1 LLVFTDS
8 RQDAHQARFM
18 RGSEQ
23 LLQLRRFIYEALA
36 TSKSPHD
43 LRWLEQQVYE
53 RYAAA
58 GEYKPIRCSHDE
70 RERRRRKID
79 GNLLHEFIIAPN
91 VRASLERLGLVE
103 LRYSALEDELQGQDF
118 ALLVRDHNLDFD
130 RAGLA
135 VKRLLDFFRNRRA
148 VDHEA
153 MRRWMRGTDP
163 VAREYNITPG
173 REVGI
178 PVAYLEPGKSSDTKS
193 TYKLFS
199 SWNRTGAPAGTQS
212 IWRQTPDLQ
221 ASEASFDAVLE
232 WMLHE
237 GRFLVR
243 ARIGKEAREAEG
255 IVLRHDAIE
264 ARRASSYTRCPI
276 CGRIEGNGR
285 PGLGCARPRCS
296 GTMRVWEGPIED
308 GNLNAKL
315 IAASSSPAL
324 WPGEHSAAV
333 TEDERLEAEVG
344 FKAIPPRPNVLVC
357 TPTLELGVN
366 IGDLEGVAMRNI
378 PPSPANYA
386 QRAGRTG
393 RETRTGVIAG
403 FARGTPHDGY
413 FFDHPDEVISGGIPP
428 PRFNLENL
436 AALERHVHSLVLE
449 QAALDYASNLEA
461 FLTDR
466 GELIENNTAELV
478 KRLAQAAPEA
488 KQRAS
493 QIFEGLPS
501 VSEGWLATVV
511 GAFPRKVRSA
521 LAQRGALIADAVH
534 RMSELGTRVG
544 LNRSEEFT
552 ESSYRRLA
560 QKLREDHKYAYL
572 PSVLAEAGLLPGY
585 AFPGDPGSLALALNP
600 DVIFA
605 GRLQAQREFCPGQT
619 VYARGARWSVRGLA
633 LHRPGSLG
641 TGRGPE
647 KFAYVECVVCGLAQ
661 SSGNSCRRCG
671 GELSGA
677 NQECWDGA
685 AFQAW
690 SDELAPDSEEERQ
703 QGIYDLRPHPQ
714 RDVVAAAWA
723 VGDWRMELRPQETI
737 WWINH
742 GPLEQQEGG
751 ESLGRAEGFRMC
763 PNCGEMVKPMPAPP
777 KEEPKRGRRQVRDP
791 KADQD
796 PHAKRCTGEPRSV
809 ALGHQTK
816 ADTLRL
822 NVSGLEELGD
832 DGVAWAWSVG
842 FALLEG
848 ARRHFELDDDDLDVI
863 VLTKK
868 DSDGTNRALEILWVD
883 KILGGSGI
891 IGAFIGEFSLVA
903 QSAVR
908 HLQGHDCANSC
919 YRCLRSY
926 RNQRVHGVLNWR
938 LALPYLQV
946 AAVSDVVPM
955 APTPTPPS
963 GEGPEWDEARSEGCE
978 SPLELRLLRAIR
990 TAGLPEPQKQHEVY
1004 DSRGR
1009 LLTRADFAYLEP
1021 KRILIYADGLEF
1033 HSGLR
1038 QRIHDTRQS
1047 NQLQSEG
1054 WQVLRFLGPHV
1065 HRNPA
1070 DCVAQ
1075 LRKALALRQP

>member
-1 LLVFTDS
+1 MDS
-8 RQDAHQARFM
+8 
-18 RGSEQ
+18 
-23 LLQLRRFIYEALA
+23 LA
-36 TSKSPHD
+36 T
-43 LRWLEQQVYE
+43 
-53 RYAAA
+53 
-58 GEYKPIRCSHDE
+58 
-70 RERRRRKID
+70 
-79 GNLLHEFIIAPN
+79 
-91 VRASLERLGLVE
+91 
-103 LRYSALEDELQGQDF
+103 
-118 ALLVRDHNLDFD
+118 
-130 RAGLA
+130 
-135 VKRLLDFFRNRRA
+135 
-148 VDHEA
+148 
-153 MRRWMRGTDP
+153 
-163 VAREYNITPG
+163 
-173 REVGI
+173 
-178 PVAYLEPGKSSDTKS
+178 
-193 TYKLFS
+193 
-199 SWNRTGAPAGTQS
+199 
-212 IWRQTPDLQ
+212 
-221 ASEASFDAVLE
+221 EASFDAVFE
-232 WMLHE
+232 WMLDG
-237 GRFLVR
+237 GRFLIR
-243 ARIGKEAREAEG
+243 ARIGKEAKEIEG
-255 IVLRHDAIE
+255 IVLRHDAVE
-264 ARRASSYTRCPI
+264 ACIASSYARCNV
-276 CGRIEGNGR
+276 CGRVEGNGR
-285 PGLGCARPRCS
+285 AGLACARSRCS
-296 GTMRVWEGPIED
+296 GTMRGWKGPIED

-315 IAASSSPAL
+315 VAASSSPPL
-324 WPGEHSAAV
+324 LPGEHSAAV
-333 TEDERLEAEVG
+333 TEDERLEAEAG
-344 FKAIPPRPNVLVC
+344 FKMIPPRPNVLVC

-413 FFDHPDEVISGGIPP
+413 FFDHPDEVISGAIPP

-436 AALERHVHSLVLE
+436 AALERHVNSLVLE
-449 QAALDYASNLEA
+449 QAALDYANNLEA

-466 GELIENNTAELV
+466 GDVIENNVRELV
-478 KRLAQAAPEA
+478 EQLTEAAPGA
-488 KQRAS
+488 KQRAV
-493 QIFEGLPS
+493 QIFSGLTGVTDS
-501 VSEGWLATVV
+501 WLQTVT
-511 GAFPRKVRSA
+511 GAFPNKARNA
-521 LAQRGALIADAVH
+521 LLQRGALIAEAVR

-544 LNRSEEFT
+544 LNRAEEFT

-585 AFPGDPGSLALALNP
+585 AFPGDPGSLSLALNP

-703 QGIYDLRPHPQ
+703 QGVYDVRPHPQ
-714 RDVVAAAWA
+714 RDVTAATWA
-723 VGDWRMELRPQETI
+723 VGDWRLELRPQETI

-742 GPLEQQEGG
+742 GPMEQQDGG

-763 PNCGEMVKPMPAPP
+763 PNCGEMVKPLPPPP
-777 KEEPKRGRRQVRDP
+777 KGEPKRGRRQVRDP
-791 KADQD
+791 RADQD
-796 PHAKRCTGEPRSV
+796 PHAKRCTGEPRAV

-832 DGVAWAWSVG
+832 DGVAWAWSLG
-842 FALLEG
+842 SALLEG
-848 ARRHFELDDDDLDVI
+848 ARKHFELDDDDIDVI
-863 VLTKK
+863 VQTKK
-868 DSDGTNRALEILWVD
+868 DADSTNRALEILWVD

-891 IGAFIGEFSLVA
+891 IGALIGEFSAVA
-903 QSAVR
+903 QAAVR
-908 HLQGHDCANSC
+908 HLEGHECATSC
-919 YRCLRSY
+919 YRCLRNY
-926 RNQRVHGVLNWR
+926 RNQRVHGILNWR
-938 LALPYLQV
+938 LALPYLQA
-946 AAVSDVVPM
+946 AAVSELNPVAARPM
-955 APTPTPPS
+955 PIP
-963 GEGPEWDEARSEGCE
+963 GEGPEWEEARGEGCE
-978 SPLELRLLRAIR
+978 SPLELRLLKAIR
-990 TAGLPEPQKQHEVY
+990 AAGLPEPQKQHEVY

-1009 LLTRADFAYLEP
+1009 LLTRADFAYLTP

-1047 NQLQSEG
+1047 NQLQTEG

-1065 HRNPA
+1065 HRNPT
-1070 DCVAQ
+1070 DCVIQ
-1075 LRKALALRQP
+1075 LRNALGLRNAG